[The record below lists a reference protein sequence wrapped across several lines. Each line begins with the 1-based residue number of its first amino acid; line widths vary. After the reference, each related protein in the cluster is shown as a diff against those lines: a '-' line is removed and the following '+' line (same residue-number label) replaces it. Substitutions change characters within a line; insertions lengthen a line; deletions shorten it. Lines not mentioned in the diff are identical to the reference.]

1 MTWRYVFAAVVLFA
15 FVGVQPLRGLSK
27 RRLIALLL
35 VGGGGQ
41 ALITYV
47 SLHALEYIA
56 VGPLAFLFYTYPAWV
71 ALLAAIR
78 RTERLTLLRIVS
90 LALALVGVAAMVG
103 APSET
108 LNPTGV
114 MLALG
119 SALLYAVYLPSLELL
134 QASIPVAV
142 STLLVVAGAA
152 SSFIVASFFVHQPHF
167 PRGAAIWTYIVIL
180 ALVSTVLAFFTLIK
194 GLARLGP
201 VRTSIVA
208 TIEPFFTA
216 ILGAAVL
223 GNQLTSATAF
233 GGVLIA
239 SAVLLIQ
246 WGSVRREVVTA

>member
-1 MTWRYVFAAVVLFA
+1 MTWRYVLAGVVLLA
-15 FVGVQPLRGLSK
+15 IVGVQPLRRLSK
-27 RRLIALLL
+27 RRVIGLLL

-47 SLHALEYIA
+47 SLHALEYIS

-71 ALLAAIR
+71 ALLAAITG
-78 RTERLTLLRIVS
+78 TERLTLLRIVS
-90 LALALVGVAAMVG
+90 LALALVGVATMVG

-108 LNPTGV
+108 LNASGV

-119 SALLYAVYLPSLELL
+119 SAVLYAVYLPSLEHL
-134 QASIPVAV
+134 QTSIPAAV
-142 STLLVVAGAA
+142 SALLVVVGAA
-152 SSFIVASFFVHQPHF
+152 SSFIVTSLFADGLHF
-167 PRGAAIWTYIVIL
+167 PKGAAAWTYIALL
-180 ALVSTVLAFFTLIK
+180 ALVSTVLAFFALIK
-194 GLARLGP
+194 GLSRLGP

-216 ILGAAVL
+216 ILGAAIL
-223 GNQLTSATAF
+223 GNRLTIATAF

-246 WGSVRREVVTA
+246 WGSVRREAATV